1 MRLRSL
7 SLLDGDDA
15 FLVDFAHRLGDQLTD
30 RVVVVGRDRADLLD
44 LVDVAAD
51 FLTLL
56 AQILH
61 DDGYGLV
68 DAALQVHR
76 VGAGSHVLNA
86 YAHDSLCQHRSGRRT
101 VSGVVGR
108 LRGHFLDHLGAHV
121 GDRVFQLDLLGYGYT
136 VLGHLRRTELLVDND
151 VAAFRAEGDLHCV
164 SQRVDAFL
172 EQLAGFGI
180 VFDLFCHDCFRL
192 RMRRSVR

>member
-1 MRLRSL
+1 MRLGSL
-7 SLLDGDDA
+7 GLLDGDHA
-15 FLVDFAHRLGDQLTD
+15 FLVDLAHRLGDQLAD
-30 RVVVVGRDRADLLD
+30 RAVVVGRNRADLLD

-56 AQILH
+56 TQVFH
-61 DDGYGLV
+61 DDGHGLV

-76 VGAGSHVLNA
+76 VRAGSHVLNA
-86 YAHDSLCQHRSGRRT
+86 YAHDSLCQHRSGRRA
-101 VSGVVGR
+101 VAGVVGR
-108 LRGHFLDHLGAHV
+108 LRGHFLDHLGTHV
-121 GDRVFQLDLLGYGYT
+121 GDRVLQLDLLGYGHA
-136 VLGHLRRTELLVDND
+136 VLGHLRRAELLVDND
-151 VAAFRAEGDLHCV
+151 VAALRTESDLHCV

-192 RMRRSVR
+192 RIRRSVR

>member
-1 MRLRSL
+1 MRLGSL
-7 SLLDGDDA
+7 SLLDGDNA
-15 FLVDFAHRLGDQLTD
+15 FLVDFAHRLGDQLAD
-30 RVVVVGRDRADLLD
+30 RVVVVGRDRADLL
-44 LVDVAAD
+44 
-51 FLTLL
+51 
-56 AQILH
+56 

-76 VGAGSHVLNA
+76 VCAGSHVLNA

-108 LRGHFLDHLGAHV
+108 LRGHFLDHLGAHI

-192 RMRRSVR
+192 RIRRSVR